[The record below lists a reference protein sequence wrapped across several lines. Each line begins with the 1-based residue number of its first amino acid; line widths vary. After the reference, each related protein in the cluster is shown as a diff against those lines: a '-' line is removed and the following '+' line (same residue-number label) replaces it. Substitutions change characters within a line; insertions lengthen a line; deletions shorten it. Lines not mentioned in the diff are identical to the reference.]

1 MEEKS
6 RGYCNG
12 HVKLVTAVPSDLL
25 CQNPSNFCCRR
36 NQWPAQPPQTPAH
49 FPGLSPHRGSPS
61 LMPATWVPSYSFPC
75 SALCQSWGPTPASSL
90 SLCSFSVC
98 RTSVETPTPDPHAMP
113 ALWGHGLAHLWSDP
127 CFWPPWLCPLMLRSC
142 SHGSPHQ

>member
-1 MEEKS
+1 MWRWLGMEEKS

-75 SALCQSWGPTPASSL
+75 SAPCQSWGPTPASSL
-90 SLCSFSVC
+90 SLCSFSIAGHQWRPPHLTPMPC
-98 RTSVETPTPDPHAMP
+98 LHFGAMDLHTS
-113 ALWGHGLAHLWSDP
+113 GLIPVFGLHCCAH
-127 CFWPPWLCPLMLRSC
+127 
-142 SHGSPHQ
+142 